1 MRNQVGALQF
11 LGSFPERPPE
21 TGLPEIA
28 FAGRSNVGK
37 SSMLNTLLRSHK
49 AARVSSRPG
58 RTQLINLFQLGQAAV
73 FADLPG
79 YGYAAVPDE
88 VAARWKPMIETYLAD
103 RAALRLVVLLV
114 DTRHEAQALDRMLLD
129 GLRDFGLPV
138 VVVATKADKL
148 SKHQRKPAA
157 AALAASLDLPDGQP
171 LLFSS
176 KDNFGLD
183 ALWEVIE
190 AACGKG
196 KRR

>member
-1 MRNQVGALQF
+1 VRNQVGALQF

-21 TGLPEIA
+21 TGLPEVA

-58 RTQLINLFQLGQAAV
+58 RTQLINLFQLGSAAV

-129 GLRDFGLPV
+129 GLRDFGLR
-138 VVVATKADKL
+138 
-148 SKHQRKPAA
+148 KHQRKPAA
-157 AALAASLDLPDGQP
+157 AALAASLGLPEGQP

-190 AACGKG
+190 AACGKA